1 MTNKERFSKLLEIL
15 NEGLIEKEQAI
26 SLTLLSLIAGKSIF
40 LFGPPGTAKS
50 LVARRV
56 SKAFASDKFF
66 DYLMNRFSTPE
77 EIFGPLKL
85 SELRKDRLE
94 RQIKGFLPD
103 ADFAFLDEIWKSSP
117 AILNSL
123 LTIINE
129 KRFTNGSD
137 VIKVPLKGL
146 VAASNEFPQ
155 EGQGL
160 EALYD
165 RFVLRLVVPRIE
177 KKSNFKLLLSSLGAN
192 ENIEISDELKISEE
206 LLSKIIKDSKSIK
219 IGSAILDVIVNIKNK
234 ITKYNNNI
242 QKQDETEIEL
252 SDDIKIIDISERRW
266 INIMGLLRVSA
277 VANDRQNIE
286 LSDVLLLKHTLW
298 EDESQIQAI
307 SQIIDEAIS
316 KKIAQVTN
324 FDGYKNT
331 LDSVAEVFKRQEYYD
346 GVKTIDKEAYLK
358 LNIDGEFYANLDG
371 LNSGNLNPALMLKD
385 GVLVPS
391 QSIKYK
397 FIKNENSQE
406 ITVYNYSSSTIPTR
420 INYALNPRP
429 PKKEELGDIIY
440 ALDELKNNIDNNLN
454 RYKSEVENFFAT
466 NSNIFISKKENL
478 IAIQNISSLVDEL
491 ESLKIQTINL
501 KKEMEKSYVE

>member
-192 ENIEISDELKISEE
+192 ENINIPDELKIGDDLLAEILDASKSISISNEI
-206 LLSKIIKDSKSIK
+206 LSKIVEIKEK
-219 IGSAILDVIVNIKNK
+219 ITEYNKELKNK
-234 ITKYNNNI
+234 EDPEFE
-242 QKQDETEIEL
+242 DE
-252 SDDIKIIDISERRW
+252 KPIDISERRW
-266 INIMGLLRVSA
+266 INVMNLLRVCA
-277 VANDRQNIE
+277 VANDRFDIRLCDLILFKYSLWDTQNQ
-286 LSDVLLLKHTLW
+286 KK
-298 EDESQIQAI
+298 
-307 SQIIDEAIS
+307 IIDEIVDEVLSKDFGDVENFSKYKDTIS
-316 KKIAQVTN
+316 RVGDIFKK
-324 FDGYKNT
+324 
-331 LDSVAEVFKRQEYYD
+331 QEYYD
-346 GVKTIDKEAYLK
+346 GIEV
-358 LNIDGEFYANLDG
+358 IDGEAHLRLKMDGQFYASMQS
-371 LNSGNLNPALMLKD
+371 LNSGALSP
-385 GVLVPS
+385 VLVLKKGTLTPNKKI
-391 QSIKYK
+391 QYQFLKTDLG
-397 FIKNENSQE
+397 QE
-406 ITVYNYSSSTIPTR
+406 INIYTKSKEVLTDK
-420 INYALNPRP
+420 INYLINPRP
-429 PKKEELGDIIY
+429 PKKEELEEILS
-440 ALDELKNNIDNNLN
+440 ALVVLQDEINNRLNSYKNKVND
-454 RYKSEVENFFAT
+454 FFAIS
-466 NSNIFISKKENL
+466 SNIFMSRNENL
-478 IAIQNISSLVDEL
+478 VLAKHISSSVDEL
-491 ESLKIQTINL
+491 ESLKIQAKNL
-501 KKEMEKSYVE
+501 QKEIERGHDK